1 MTIRTIRRYTLTTLM
16 LAMASTLS
24 AQDLIARQ
32 APIDVKLKAVDSI
45 TLNKIRKQELLINP
59 STDLYTSWNNK
70 AVFCYSDDEV
80 PETYKIDLRGFA
92 MPTTSRKINSHVG
105 YRPQFRR
112 MHKGLDIKVYTG
124 DTIYAA
130 FSGKVRIRA
139 FQPTGFG
146 NVIVLRHGNG
156 LETIYGHLSKH
167 LVSEGETVRAGQ
179 PIGLGGNTGRSFG
192 SHLHFETRLVGALID
207 PEELFDFPN
216 QDIKCDYYIF
226 RKHGKNTKGEKNL
239 NTSSQALAVATASSQ
254 TEEDNKNQD
263 DKLIGKF
270 YKVNAGENVS
280 SIARK
285 LDISVERL
293 CNANNISRSTKLR
306 PSQILRY

>member
-1 MTIRTIRRYTLTTLM
+1 MTLKTIRRIALSTLM
-16 LAMASTLS
+16 LATAGTSS

-32 APIDVKLKAVDSI
+32 APIDIKLKTVDSLS
-45 TLNKIRKQELLINP
+45 LNKLKQQEFFENP

-70 AVFCYSDDEV
+70 NVFCYSDSDV

-92 MPTTSRKINSHVG
+92 MPTTSRKVTSHVG

-130 FSGKVRIRA
+130 FSGKVRMRA
-139 FQPTGFG
+139 YQPTGYG

-167 LVSEGETVRAGQ
+167 LVNEGETVRAGQ

-207 PEELFDFPN
+207 PEEIFDFPN
-216 QDIKCDYYIF
+216 QDIKCDYYVF
-226 RKHGKNTKGEKNL
+226 RKNGKNAAGEKTL
-239 NTSSQALAVATASSQ
+239 ATANAASNNPTGIT
-254 TEEDNKNQD
+254 TETRD
-263 DKLIGKF
+263 DAAGESIAGKF
-270 YKVNAGENVS
+270 YKVSAGENVA

-293 CNANNISRSTKLR
+293 CNANHISRNTRLR